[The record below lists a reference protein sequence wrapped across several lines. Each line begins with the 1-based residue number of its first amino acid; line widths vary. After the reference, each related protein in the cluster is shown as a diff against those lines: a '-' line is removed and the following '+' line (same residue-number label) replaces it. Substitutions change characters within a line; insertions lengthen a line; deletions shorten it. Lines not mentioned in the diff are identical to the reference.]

1 MLRFF
6 CNWFFL
12 LIVSYC
18 SVAAQPLEQQIDSL
32 QQALRTANDTT
43 QVLILLEI
51 SKRKAIKE
59 LDEAVKLANQ
69 ALGRSHQSN
78 YVHGKVASYCLL
90 IDFNLILLNDFSKAK
105 AYLDSAF
112 LQEEVVHAHN
122 KRLIYNAAGLYYT
135 SLGKMDESYYWFLK
149 SLRLTGNREDEAAT
163 ITYKML
169 GYNANVLGK
178 YDDAKRYFKLCMRL
192 AEAIGRKSLV
202 GASLTNLATVYGHL
216 NEYDSALFFLRKL
229 YAFELKYGNPND
241 NVLLLSNMGT
251 AYMELN
257 SPDSAFYFLHR
268 SLQAAHR
275 VNLREGYDGIYA
287 SLAAYHKNNFPDSA
301 IYYARKTLDASG
313 DVSLYTRETATR
325 ILAGAFAAKKKFDSA
340 FHYQRLHLQ
349 YYDSLM
355 NEKRAQKIA
364 ELELQYGLEK
374 KEAEII
380 DLQQAQALD
389 ASRQRILVISL
400 TAAVVLLIGLYFYFR
415 LLMRTKKRE
424 LLLANKQLSDYLNR
438 LLEKSELVE
447 ELNMQLEKVRE
458 GKVTNEHLENLEK
471 VVNSTI
477 LTDDDWREFKIIFE
491 KVHRGFFADLVNK
504 FPDLTNAEIRLAAL
518 LKLKLSTREIAG
530 MLGISPESVSK
541 TRHRLRKRL
550 NLPAEEDLQEF
561 ITNVQA

>member
-1 MLRFF
+1 MLRLF

-43 QVLILLEI
+43 QILILLEI

-149 SLRLTGNREDEAAT
+149 SLRLTRDLEDETAT

-169 GYNANVLGK
+169 GYNSNMLGK
-178 YDDAKRYFKLCMRL
+178 YEDAKHYFKLCIRL
-192 AEAIGRKSLV
+192 AEKIGRKSLV

-216 NEYDSALFFLRKL
+216 EEYDSALFYLRQL

-241 NVLLLSNMGT
+241 NVLLLSNLGT
-251 AYMELN
+251 AHFELN
-257 SPDSAFYFLHR
+257 SPDSAFYFFHK

-275 VNLREGYDGIYA
+275 VNLREGFDGIYS
-287 SLAAYHKNNFPDSA
+287 SLAAYHQNNFPDSA
-301 IYYARKTLDASG
+301 IYYARKALTIPG
-313 DVSLYTRETATR
+313 DISIYSKEKITK
-325 ILAGAFAAKKKFDSA
+325 ILAGAFAAQKKFDSA

-349 YYDSLM
+349 FYDSLM
-355 NEKRAQKIA
+355 NEKKAKQIA
-364 ELELQYGLEK
+364 ELEMQYGLEK
-374 KEAEII
+374 KEAEIH

-389 ASRQRILVISL
+389 ASRQRILVLGLI
-400 TAAVVLLIGLYFYFR
+400 TALVLLTGLYFYFK
-415 LLMRTKKRE
+415 LLIRTKRKE
-424 LLLANKQLSDYLNR
+424 LLNANKQLSDYLNR

-447 ELNMQLEKVRE
+447 ELNMELEKVRE
-458 GKVTNEHLENLEK
+458 GHTTNERLENLEK

-491 KVHRGFFADLVNK
+491 KVHQGFFADLVNK